1 MLCLSTRPRTDNPR
15 RRLLPTRSLVLST
28 ALIAAG
34 FIPAVIATSQRPD
47 APLRLEEV
55 IADTDAAFRAVAT
68 IVAGPTESILW
79 DAQYKVSDGRRLA
92 ERIAATGTRL
102 KAIVISHADHD
113 HYMGAMEVLK
123 AFPGTP
129 VYMTAS
135 TLLDF
140 SERSALDLAMERK
153 RPNADAPEALPVPQL
168 LPAAPLTVDGHR
180 LEIIADLGGDVRKP
194 VSTVLWIPSI
204 QAVLVADLAFN
215 GVHPWLGDSDMA
227 SRSAWRVALKR
238 IADLKPKTVVPGHKA
253 DAAAGNSPELLTFM
267 QTYLDDYDRL
277 MQASA
282 TPAELATAMR
292 QKYPQLRIAA
302 LMAAGGRHFKK

>member
-1 MLCLSTRPRTDNPR
+1 MLTRMNRPRH
-15 RRLLPTRSLVLST
+15 RLTRTRLACV
-28 ALIAAG
+28 ALIGALT
-34 FIPAVIATSQRPD
+34 PAVIAASQRPD

-68 IVAGPTESILW
+68 IVAGPTESIVW

-113 HYMGAMEVLK
+113 HYMGAMAVLN

-135 TLLDF
+135 TLQDF
-140 SERSALDLAMERK
+140 HERSAGDLAMERK
-153 RPNADAPEALPVPQL
+153 RPNADAPDMLPAPQL

-180 LEIIADLGGDVRKP
+180 LEFIADLGGDVRKP

-204 QAVLVADLAFN
+204 RAALVADLAFN
-215 GVHPWLGDSDMA
+215 GVHPWLGDSDIA
-227 SRSAWRVALKR
+227 SRAAWRAALKR
-238 IADLKPKTVVPGHKA
+238 IADLEPNTVVPGHKA
-253 DAAAGNSPELLTFM
+253 DAAAGNSPELLAFM
-267 QTYLDDYDRL
+267 QAYLEDYDRL
-277 MQASA
+277 MQSSA
-282 TPAELATAMR
+282 TPGELAAAMR
-292 QKYPQLRIAA
+292 QKYPQLRIAP
-302 LMAAGGRHFKK
+302 LMAAGGRQFKK